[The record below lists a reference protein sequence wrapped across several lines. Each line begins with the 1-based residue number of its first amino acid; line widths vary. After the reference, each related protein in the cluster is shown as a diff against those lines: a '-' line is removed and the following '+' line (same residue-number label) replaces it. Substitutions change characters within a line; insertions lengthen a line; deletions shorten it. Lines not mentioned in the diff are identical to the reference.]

1 MASKDGIGNQHEIDD
16 FLNKVD
22 EIGNFICEQCVRLL
36 VGLVGFLFF
45 FFVPTLFTQIHM
57 AAFKSQIGHNNF
69 HNTSTCF
76 MQYFISSTSKTEV
89 KNEPLHETS
98 AK

>member
-45 FFVPTLFTQIHM
+45 FFR
-57 AAFKSQIGHNNF
+57 S
-69 HNTSTCF
+69 
-76 MQYFISSTSKTEV
+76 YFIYPNTHGGIQKS
-89 KNEPLHETS
+89 NRP
-98 AK
+98 